1 MISISKVSE
10 ASFVRA
16 MDASGIGLNREELDM
31 LVNRYRVPGGG
42 GAIDYQR
49 FCDQSN
55 KVWQRPPHQRKEER
69 SISPFMLD
77 WCLALTSAHTRDK

>member
-1 MISISKVSE
+1 MSE

-16 MDASGIGLNREELDM
+16 IDASGIGLTKEELG
-31 LVNRYRVPGGG
+31 LVINRYRVPGGG

-55 KVWQRPPHQRKEER
+55 KVCCIVMVAADLQNAFFSLITLKR
-69 SISPFMLD
+69 SR
-77 WCLALTSAHTRDK
+77 CHRCCV

>member
-1 MISISKVSE
+1 MGACVGWYINGASCFNWLACFLVLMQVSE

-16 MDASGIGLNREELDM
+16 MDASGIGLSREELG
-31 LVNRYRVPGGG
+31 LVINRYRVPGGG

-55 KVWQRPPHQRKEER
+55 KVREMTTTR
-69 SISPFMLD
+69 
-77 WCLALTSAHTRDK
+77 AHD